1 MHDIY
6 DVLDNNIIA
15 DDNLDFVITPIDVA
29 TAISHIKHCK
39 NDVDGILTS
48 DHFIYAPYDL
58 NVHISMLFSAMLM
71 HGYVPDMFLNSSIRP
86 IPKGHTLSTGDSG
99 NYRGIAIGSL
109 FNKIFDNIIL
119 CKYRHLLVTSDL
131 QFGFKKGHCTQMY
144 TMVLKETIAYYMTNK
159 SNIFCTF
166 LDATKAFDR
175 INYCKLF
182 RLLINRSLPYCI
194 TRILLNLYI
203 RNFVFVSWSGSNSPS
218 FLASNGVKQGGVLSP
233 VLFCVYMDGLL
244 DKLSHAGF
252 GCYMG
257 ENFVGALAYADDIV
271 LLAPTPTA
279 MCRMLD
285 ICDEF
290 AVEHDVLF
298 NASKSKCIYFYPKC
312 RSYSLLHRY
321 DVSQLN
327 FTITGYNIEF
337 VDSYKHLGHIISS
350 TQTDDVDIHEKR
362 SVFIGQANN
371 VLCYFVNLSST
382 VKFRLF
388 SSYCTSFFGSELWQ
402 LDNTCIDDICT
413 VWRKAIRR
421 VWSLPYNAHS
431 RLLSLL
437 CA

>member
-1 MHDIY
+1 
-6 DVLDNNIIA
+6 
-15 DDNLDFVITPIDVA
+15 
-29 TAISHIKHCK
+29 
-39 NDVDGILTS
+39 
-48 DHFIYAPYDL
+48 
-58 NVHISMLFSAMLM
+58 
-71 HGYVPDMFLNSSIRP
+71 
-86 IPKGHTLSTGDSG
+86 
-99 NYRGIAIGSL
+99 
-109 FNKIFDNIIL
+109 
-119 CKYRHLLVTSDL
+119 
-131 QFGFKKGHCTQMY
+131 
-144 TMVLKETIAYYMTNK
+144 
-159 SNIFCTF
+159 
-166 LDATKAFDR
+166 
-175 INYCKLF
+175 
-182 RLLINRSLPYCI
+182 
-194 TRILLNLYI
+194 
-203 RNFVFVSWSGSNSPS
+203 
-218 FLASNGVKQGGVLSP
+218 
-233 VLFCVYMDGLL
+233 MDGLL

-337 VDSYKHLGHIISS
+337 DPNAYSCYKHLGHIISS

-437 CA
+437 CNCLAIHDQFCVKFLNFIHRCLSDHSSQLVRTIAFHGLMFSHSVSTWL